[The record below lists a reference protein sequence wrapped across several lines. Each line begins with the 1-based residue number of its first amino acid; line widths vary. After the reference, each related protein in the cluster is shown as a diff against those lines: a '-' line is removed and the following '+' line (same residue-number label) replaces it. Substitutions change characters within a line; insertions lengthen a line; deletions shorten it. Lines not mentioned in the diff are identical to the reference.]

1 MKIPLRTGRVPSATV
16 PPRPTVGL
24 VLGSGSARG
33 WAHIGV
39 IRSLLRAG
47 VPIDYVAGAS
57 IGAFVGA
64 VFCAGQID
72 LLAEEVLRLDWRK
85 MTSMLD
91 FTLPRTGLLAG
102 EKLTA
107 FIRHLVHDC
116 AIEEL
121 PIPFCAVATSLQTG
135 REIWLRHGSTV
146 AAVRASLSLP
156 GIFTPVRH
164 GTLWLVDGG
173 LANPVPVT
181 VCRAMGAEV
190 VIAVNLNAEIL
201 PRLQRSV
208 KKKEQGG
215 HPQRDQRLRQAFRQ
229 YWQKQG
235 ERFRQRLPLPRQSGE
250 GSLSIFEVLLYSV
263 QGMQDRI
270 TRQRLAADPPEVQI
284 TPSLRHIQLWEF
296 HRAEEAIAEGER
308 VAQALLPTIRESLA
322 QEGMAREE

>member
-1 MKIPLRTGRVPSATV
+1 VKIPLRKGRVPSVIV
-16 PPRPTVGL
+16 PPRPAVGL

-39 IRSLLRAG
+39 IRSLMQAG

-64 VFCAGQID
+64 AFCAGQID
-72 LLAEEVLRLDWRK
+72 LLAEEVLRLDWRR
-85 MTSMLD
+85 MASMLD
-91 FTLPRTGLLAG
+91 FALPRTGLLAG
-102 EKLTA
+102 EKITA
-107 FIRHLVHDC
+107 FIRHLVHDRT
-116 AIEEL
+116 IEEL
-121 PIPFCAVATSLQTG
+121 SLPFCAVATSLRTG

-146 AAVRASLSLP
+146 EAVRASLSLP

-190 VIAVNLNAEIL
+190 VIAVNLNADIL
-201 PRLQRSV
+201 SPPHRST
-208 KKKEQGG
+208 KKKEQDA
-215 HPQRDQRLRQAFRQ
+215 HPQRDQRLRQTFQR
-229 YWQKQG
+229 YWQEQG
-235 ERFRQRLPLPRQSGE
+235 ERFRQRLLVPRRSGE
-250 GSLSIFEVLLYSV
+250 GPLSIFEVLLYSV
-263 QGMQDRI
+263 HVMQDRI

-308 VAQALLPTIRESLA
+308 AAQALLPTIRESLA
-322 QEGMAREE
+322 QEGMRGEE